1 MAEGFGKLGMD
12 VKAARAALAAR
23 QAAPAVSQK
32 RRTGTVAKVALYSVI
47 VVVGAFV
54 GLVGMAISEG
64 TSAARTLP
72 VPTKEG
78 WTVVS
83 TDKITL
89 QRPAEPQATYTIIGV
104 AKTADGKVVAM
115 NTRYSRQTG
124 WVYTM
129 RAYDCENGKLFT
141 LGSGETFEE
150 MQVYRPD
157 TQWGQLIQG
166 SSATQV
172 AAISCRKTGK
182 SLSGVK

>member
-1 MAEGFGKLGMD
+1 
-12 VKAARAALAAR
+12 
-23 QAAPAVSQK
+23 
-32 RRTGTVAKVALYSVI
+32 
-47 VVVGAFV
+47 
-54 GLVGMAISEG
+54 
-64 TSAARTLP
+64 
-72 VPTKEG
+72 
-78 WTVVS
+78 
-83 TDKITL
+83 
-89 QRPAEPQATYTIIGV
+89 
-104 AKTADGKVVAM
+104 M

-172 AAISCRKTGK
+172 AAISCRKIGK